1 MLIDAIF
8 TAYRRIDDQHK
19 PLTTDLFGD
28 QSCAKQMV
36 IMEAIINLAFSYRGT
51 ADLNPIATLRYQQIA
66 ALQAVF
72 FKFVCQ
78 YLDLFDHA

>member
-1 MLIDAIF
+1 
-8 TAYRRIDDQHK
+8 
-19 PLTTDLFGD
+19 
-28 QSCAKQMV
+28 MV

-78 YLDLFDHA
+78 FLDLFDHA